1 MQNKEL
7 VYIIQG
13 NYGNGW
19 EDVSFYPCGIRRK
32 KEKEQLESVKHDLKE
47 YNLSGF
53 GPHRVIKRYESIVE

>member
-32 KEKEQLESVKHDLKE
+32 KEKE
-47 YNLSGF
+47 
-53 GPHRVIKRYESIVE
+53 

>member
-19 EDVSFYPCGIRRK
+19 EDVSCYSCGIRRK
-32 KEKEQLESVKHDLKE
+32 DEKEQLERVRHDLKE
-47 YNLSGF
+47 YNLSGY
-53 GPHRVIKRYESIVE
+53 GPHRVIKRYENIVE